1 MDVMTPAE
9 ANPQNVQ
16 DLTVFVSSLNAC
28 KTDYYY
34 YGRWSGDPTTI
45 INNYNNSS

>member
-28 KTDYYY
+28 KTTNY
-34 YGRWSGDPTTI
+34 YGRWSGDPTR